1 MTDNPS
7 QPQENHHFFDM
18 PPEAFHGKIP
28 FIVTD
33 LIDELKRRNCEK
45 VVGIFRL
52 NGADTRINQLI
63 AELDKGRVQDWEKY
77 TQPEDINVIACTL
90 KRYFRKMSEKEPL
103 ATHELYTC
111 FIAVMENIKTDPL
124 AKATLINLVRL
135 LPKIRRI
142 IMGYLCK
149 FLYEIS
155 QHSDENKMTPSNLSV
170 CIAPN
175 ILVSNDDD
183 MSNLSQQVQMKQAA
197 SANDIFT
204 ILIEDYKTIF
214 EGINFD
220 DENLLCNEEDFNLF
234 NAPPINVVHI
244 QNQIFRCN
252 FRHGHIIPFVPL
264 CRLIDS
270 PKFERPTRDPP
281 DASVDQPDNNNYSA
295 LLESVRTRTGGKRKK
310 PSF

>member
-1 MTDNPS
+1 MTDDSS
-7 QPQENHHFFDM
+7 QTHENHHFFDM

-33 LIDELKRRNCEK
+33 LISELKRRQCEK

-52 NGADTRINQLI
+52 NGADTRTNQLI
-63 AELDKGRVQDWEKY
+63 NEMDKGRVTDWSKY
-77 TQPEDINVIACTL
+77 DNPDDINTISCTL
-90 KRYFRKMSEKEPL
+90 KRYFRKMAEKEPL
-103 ATHELYTC
+103 ATHELYQC
-111 FIAVMENIKTDPL
+111 FIAIMENIKTDPM
-124 AKATLINLVRL
+124 AKVNLINLVRL
-135 LPKIRRI
+135 IPKIRRI

-149 FLYEIS
+149 FLYEIAQNS
-155 QHSDENKMTPSNLSV
+155 EENKMNYSNLAI
-170 CIAPN
+170 CFAPN
-175 ILVSNDDD
+175 ILVSNDDE
-183 MSNLSQQVQMKQAA
+183 NLPQQVQLKNATY
-197 SANDIFT
+197 ANDVFAV
-204 ILIEDYKTIF
+204 LIEDYQTIF

-270 PKFERPTRDPP
+270 PKFVRPTRDPP
-281 DASVDQPDNNNYSA
+281 DVTSDQGDNMGYSE
-295 LLESVRTRTGGKRKK
+295 LLESVRNMAMKK
-310 PSF
+310 KKKKTA